1 MPLKAVRDKYLVHS
15 ASKHMRF
22 MGMPNNHEVELTIM
36 LPDGP
41 DPEKP
46 LLKVKVIRVNAL
58 RMSYDIE
65 QFLSWFCRYAAKSSA
80 G

>member
-1 MPLKAVRDKYLVHS
+1 
-15 ASKHMRF
+15 MRF

-36 LPDGP
+36 LPDGA

-46 LLKVKVIRVNAL
+46 LSKVKVIRVNAL

-65 QFLSWFCRYAAKSSA
+65 QFLEWFSSYATKAT
-80 G
+80 GIL